1 MKNKLL
7 KSLPLIIAGLVMSN
21 HAMAA
26 YCSPDIANA
35 IGQNSIA
42 AQKYQKQISADP
54 WTTYAKTEQSADD
67 STLSSLGITA
77 TSCMDAWPSGGFSF
91 TIPTID
97 SVIKGVAN
105 AAIKK
110 ACNAAKEKVQDV
122 TGSLSNSYF
131 LNTGI
136 DGMPSI
142 GASTSNSGSL
152 GSSVSKLTSQASS
165 SSSSLSNTYS
175 TISNLF

>member
-1 MKNKLL
+1 MKKKLL
-7 KSLPLIIAGLVMSN
+7 MSLPLIIAGMMMSGQ
-21 HAMAA
+21 AAAA

-42 AQKYQKQISADP
+42 GQKYNKQISSEP
-54 WTTYAKTEQSADD
+54 WTTYAKTEQAEDD
-67 STLSSLGITA
+67 SELSSLGITA

-91 TIPTID
+91 SIPTID

-142 GASTSNSGSL
+142 GARTSNSGSL
-152 GSSVSKLTSQASS
+152 TSSVSKLSSQASS
-165 SSSSLSNTYS
+165 SASSLSNTYS

>member
-1 MKNKLL
+1 M
-7 KSLPLIIAGLVMSN
+7 
-21 HAMAA
+21 
-26 YCSPDIANA
+26 
-35 IGQNSIA
+35 
-42 AQKYQKQISADP
+42 
-54 WTTYAKTEQSADD
+54 
-67 STLSSLGITA
+67 GITA

-91 TIPTID
+91 SIPTID

-142 GASTSNSGSL
+142 GARTSNSGSL
-152 GSSVSKLTSQASS
+152 TSSVSKLSSQTSS
-165 SSSSLSNTYS
+165 SASSLSNTYS